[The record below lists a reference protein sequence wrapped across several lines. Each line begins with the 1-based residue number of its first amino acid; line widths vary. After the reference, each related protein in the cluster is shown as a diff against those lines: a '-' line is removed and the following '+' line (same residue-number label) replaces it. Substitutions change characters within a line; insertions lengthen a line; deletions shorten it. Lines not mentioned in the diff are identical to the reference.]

1 MSEQPVRLTFRNG
14 GWVLLMTGIVLAG
27 IMVWAIAPAAL
38 RLTSMPP
45 GDNQTIESYAF
56 DLSNLQIDRELVV
69 PAMRHR
75 NMSPVVTDP
84 KILSPEEIV
93 QRNNSI
99 RDPLVVSKDL
109 VVGVEIGG
117 ESRAYPL
124 HFLHVHEI
132 VNDTL
137 GGTPIAIVWHWPS
150 GHLAVFER
158 TIDSNVVSFANSG
171 LSGNG
176 GMLFYPL
183 QEKIGNERL
192 FASMLEKSV
201 TGEDITL
208 TPVSHDVVSWKNW
221 FAEHPDTTSLA
232 PNEQLKKRYRKASP
246 ELYFLT
252 EVIYFPTSPMPQDE
266 ANPKT
271 PVIAVSID
279 GVERVYAIPSL
290 LKLADDNGHV
300 TDLVGNNTLV
310 FTIEESPLT
319 ASIRTKDGQRV
330 HTNRSLWFAWHA
342 NHPDSVLEIN

>member
-1 MSEQPVRLTFRNG
+1 MNEQPIRLTFRNG
-14 GWVLLMTGIVLAG
+14 GWVLLMTGIVLVG
-27 IMVWAIAPAAL
+27 IFVWAVAPAVL
-38 RLTSMPP
+38 RLADMPP
-45 GDNQTIESYAF
+45 GDNKTIESYAF

-75 NMSPVVTDP
+75 NMSPVATDP
-84 KILSPEEIV
+84 MILSPEEIV
-93 QRNNSI
+93 QRNNSK

-109 VVGVEIGG
+109 VVGIEIDG

-132 VNDTL
+132 INDTL

-158 TIDSNVVSFANSG
+158 TVDSNILTFANSG
-171 LSGNG
+171 LAGNG

-183 QEKIGNERL
+183 QEEVRNEQL
-192 FASMLEKSV
+192 FSSMLEKSV
-201 TGEDITL
+201 TGKDVAL
-208 TPVSHDVVSWKNW
+208 TSVPHDLVSWKSW
-221 FAEHPDTTSLA
+221 LAEHPDTTSLA
-232 PNEQLKKRYRKASP
+232 PEEQLKKRYRKASP

-252 EVIYFPTSPMPQDE
+252 EVIYFPTSPMPSGEID
-266 ANPKT
+266 PKT

-290 LKLADDNGHV
+290 LKLADDNGRV
-300 TDLVGNNTLV
+300 TDLVGNNTLI

-319 ASIRTKDGQRV
+319 ASIRTEDGQRV
-330 HTNRSLWFAWHA
+330 HSNRSLWFAWHA

>member
-192 FASMLEKSV
+192 FASMLKKSV

-208 TPVSHDVVSWKNW
+208 TPVPHDVVSWKNW

-290 LKLADDNGHV
+290 LKLADDNGRV
-300 TDLVGNNTLV
+300 TDLFGNNTLI
-310 FTIEESPLT
+310 FTIEENPIT
-319 ASIRTKDGQRV
+319 ASIRTEDGQRV

>member
-208 TPVSHDVVSWKNW
+208 TPVPHDVVSWKNW

-290 LKLADDNGHV
+290 LKLADDNGRV
-300 TDLVGNNTLV
+300 TDLFGNNTLI
-310 FTIEESPLT
+310 FTIEENPIT
-319 ASIRTKDGQRV
+319 ASIRTEDGQRV

>member
-56 DLSNLQIDRELVV
+56 DLSNLKIDRELVV

-201 TGEDITL
+201 TGEDVTL
-208 TPVSHDVVSWKNW
+208 TPVPHDVVSWKNW

-290 LKLADDNGHV
+290 LKLADDNGRV
-300 TDLVGNNTLV
+300 TDLFGNNTLI
-310 FTIEESPLT
+310 FTIEENPIT
-319 ASIRTKDGQRV
+319 ASIRTEDGQRV

>member
-192 FASMLEKSV
+192 FASMLKKSV

-208 TPVSHDVVSWKNW
+208 TPVPHDVVSWKNW

>member
-192 FASMLEKSV
+192 FVSMLEKSV

-290 LKLADDNGHV
+290 LKLADDNGRV
-300 TDLVGNNTLV
+300 TDLFGNNTLI
-310 FTIEESPLT
+310 FTIEENPIT
-319 ASIRTKDGQRV
+319 ASIRTEDGQRV

>member
-208 TPVSHDVVSWKNW
+208 TPVPHDVVSWKNW

>member
-201 TGEDITL
+201 TGEDVTL
-208 TPVSHDVVSWKNW
+208 TPVPHDVVSWKNW

-279 GVERVYAIPSL
+279 GIERVYAIPSL
-290 LKLADDNGHV
+290 LKLADDNGRV
-300 TDLVGNNTLV
+300 TDLFGNNTLI
-310 FTIEESPLT
+310 FTIEENPIT
-319 ASIRTKDGQRV
+319 ASIRTEDGQRV

>member
-1 MSEQPVRLTFRNG
+1 MNEQPIRLTFRNG
-14 GWVLLMTGIVLAG
+14 GWVLLMTGIVLIG
-27 IMVWAIAPAAL
+27 IFVWAVAPAVL
-38 RLTSMPP
+38 RLADMPP

-75 NMSPVVTDP
+75 NMSPVATDP
-84 KILSPEEIV
+84 MILSPEEIV
-93 QRNNSI
+93 QRNNSK

-109 VVGVEIGG
+109 VVGIEIDG

-132 VNDTL
+132 INDTL
-137 GGTPIAIVWHWPS
+137 GGIPIAIVWHWPS

-158 TIDSNVVSFANSG
+158 TVDSNILTFANSG
-171 LSGNG
+171 LAGNG

-183 QEKIGNERL
+183 QEEVRNEQL
-192 FASMLEKSV
+192 FSSMLEKSV
-201 TGEDITL
+201 TGKDVAL
-208 TPVSHDVVSWKNW
+208 TPVLHDVVSWKSW
-221 FAEHPDTTSLA
+221 LAEHPDTTSLA
-232 PNEQLKKRYRKASP
+232 PEEQLKKRYRKASP

-252 EVIYFPTSPMPQDE
+252 EVIYFPTSPMPSSEID
-266 ANPKT
+266 PKT

-290 LKLADDNGHV
+290 LKLADDNGRV
-300 TDLVGNNTLV
+300 TDLVGNNTLI

-319 ASIRTKDGQRV
+319 ASIRTEDGQRV
-330 HTNRSLWFAWHA
+330 HSNRSLWFAWHA

>member
-1 MSEQPVRLTFRNG
+1 MNEQPIRLTFRNG
-14 GWVLLMTGIVLAG
+14 GWVLLMTGIVLVG
-27 IMVWAIAPAAL
+27 IFVWAVAPAVL
-38 RLTSMPP
+38 RLADMPP

-75 NMSPVVTDP
+75 NMSPVATDP
-84 KILSPEEIV
+84 MILSPEEIV
-93 QRNNSI
+93 QRNNSK

-109 VVGVEIGG
+109 VVGIEIDG

-132 VNDTL
+132 INDTL

-158 TIDSNVVSFANSG
+158 TVDSNILTFANSG
-171 LSGNG
+171 LAGNG

-183 QEKIGNERL
+183 QEEVRNEQL
-192 FASMLEKSV
+192 FSSMLEKSV
-201 TGEDITL
+201 TGKDVAL
-208 TPVSHDVVSWKNW
+208 TPVPHDVVTWKSWL
-221 FAEHPDTTSLA
+221 AEHPDTTSLA
-232 PNEQLKKRYRKASP
+232 PEEQLKKRYRKASP

-252 EVIYFPTSPMPQDE
+252 EVIYFPTSPMPSDE
-266 ANPKT
+266 IDPKT
-271 PVIAVSID
+271 LVIAVSID

-290 LKLADDNGHV
+290 LKLADDNGSV
-300 TDLVGNNTLV
+300 TDLVGYNTLI
-310 FTIEESPLT
+310 FNIEESPLT
-319 ASIRTKDGQRV
+319 ASIRTEDGQRV
-330 HTNRSLWFAWHA
+330 HSNRSLWFAWHA

>member
-208 TPVSHDVVSWKNW
+208 TPVPHDVVSWKNW

-290 LKLADDNGHV
+290 LKLADDNGRV
-300 TDLVGNNTLV
+300 TDLFGNNTLI
-310 FTIEESPLT
+310 FTIEENPIT